1 MISWKNTPS
10 YARTYARVPWGEPG
24 YNNMKKSEEHLGLRS
39 GFTVDR
45 LL

>member
-10 YARTYARVPWGEPG
+10 YARTYARVPREEPW
-24 YNNMKKSEEHLGLRS
+24 YNNVKKSEDVLGHRS